1 MTNSLWKFGNNL
13 VNWSCRHFFSF
24 LFKKGFLRGCYRAV
38 AAHYLLPWPSPG
50 QFYTSSKN
58 SVKIHLVSCIIPPW
72 DGHDAGLLVVL
83 LPPAD
88 YCTYRATSSSATQIF
103 KWCSKTLWI
112 FFYSTIILEQIK
124 FKISSDYQVF
134 CLIWLKSKQYIT
146 YKTHKTVL
154 GKQANFLQVFK
165 KCLFCLGNFAHKVAK
180 MQTTTLKQQCAQS
193 KKKSCTALLNFF
205 TTMTIMCSRFCKLVK
220 LGKKLLSQKWSL
232 NFLLH
237 YYLQMIILFLKM
249 ATFGW
254 NNEWSY
260 FFACSLL
267 VMVGGQS
274 VPKGI

>member
-1 MTNSLWKFGNNL
+1 MHHSTLR
-13 VNWSCRHFFSF
+13 WSWRWAVGSAATTCR
-24 LFKKGFLRGCYRAV
+24 LL
-38 AAHYLLPWPSPG
+38 YLQG
-50 QFYTSSKN
+50 
-58 SVKIHLVSCIIPPW
+58 
-72 DGHDAGLLVVL
+72 
-83 LPPAD
+83 
-88 YCTYRATSSSATQIF
+88 TSSSATQIF

-193 KKKSCTALLNFF
+193 RKKSCTALLNFF

-220 LGKKLLSQKWSL
+220 LGKKLLS
-232 NFLLH
+232 
-237 YYLQMIILFLKM
+237 
-249 ATFGW
+249 
-254 NNEWSY
+254 
-260 FFACSLL
+260 
-267 VMVGGQS
+267 
-274 VPKGI
+274 

>member
-1 MTNSLWKFGNNL
+1 MHHSTLR
-13 VNWSCRHFFSF
+13 WSWRW
-24 LFKKGFLRGCYRAV
+24 AV
-38 AAHYLLPWPSPG
+38 GSA
-50 QFYTSSKN
+50 
-58 SVKIHLVSCIIPPW
+58 
-72 DGHDAGLLVVL
+72 L

-124 FKISSDYQVF
+124 FKISSNYQVF

-193 KKKSCTALLNFF
+193 RKKSCTA
-205 TTMTIMCSRFCKLVK
+205 T
-220 LGKKLLSQKWSL
+220 Q
-232 NFLLH
+232 LLH
-237 YYLQMIILFLKM
+237 NYDYYVLKILQISETWQKITESEMVFELFAPLLLANDNTVSKNGNFRLKQWM
-249 ATFGW
+249 ELLFCMLTFGNGW
-254 NNEWSY
+254 WSVSSKRY
-260 FFACSLL
+260 LKRGSIK
-267 VMVGGQS
+267 V
-274 VPKGI
+274 